1 MKVLTEKNSQHECYE
16 LSFIWEKNED
26 YNLGG
31 SISNNFEKL
40 IQRNRAGDQC
50 YILFYWR
57 GV

>member
-1 MKVLTEKNSQHECYE
+1 MLTEKNSQHECYE